1 MPSRFVARRLRG
13 GLAVIHVIL
22 AALPLA
28 AIVPASAQTITTI
41 AGGAT
46 CDNAS
51 ALAVSVPPGA
61 TAVDSAGNVFVAVS
75 QSHMVCK
82 VAANG
87 AISRVAGN
95 GTEGF
100 SGDGG
105 AATAAQLRYPNGIAV
120 DAAGNL
126 YIADTFNS
134 RIRKVTAAGIISSI
148 AGDGSQT
155 FGGDGGAASAA
166 KLNLPAGI
174 ALDGSGN
181 LYFADSSNNRVRK
194 IAGGNISTVAGNGSS
209 GYAGDGGTATDAQL
223 RSPWGVA
230 VDSTGANLYIADR
243 LNNRIRKVAGG
254 NISTLAGNG
263 TGGYSGD
270 GGAATSAK
278 LFTPHGVAVDAA
290 GNVYIADTQNNRLR
304 KVAASDGT
312 IATLAGNGSPA
323 FGGDGGPAADALL
336 NYVPDVSI
344 DGNGNLYLSDEHN
357 HRVRKITA
365 ADGKIA
371 TLAGNGSEG
380 YSGDGGPATNAQ
392 LGSYLYV
399 ASDAVG
405 NVYISDTNN
414 HRVRKLAT
422 DGTISTVAGNGS
434 DGYGGDAGPATAAQ
448 LSSPNGIALDGSN
461 NLYIADTNN
470 HRVRKVA
477 ANGSISTVAGN
488 GNAGSA
494 GDGGQATVANLM
506 WPAGVAIDSIGNLYI
521 ADSGNNRIRKV
532 STSGYIST
540 VAGDGTWGFG
550 GDGGPALSAQLKQP
564 SGVVVDLF
572 GNLLIADTANNR
584 VRKLT
589 TGGTINA
596 FAGNGAPGWG
606 GDGGPATDAQINI
619 PRGLA
624 IDPIGNVVI
633 AQGYDNRVRKVAADG
648 TISKI
653 AGVGQA
659 DFAGDGGPALAAL
672 LNQSQSVTFDAAGNM
687 YIADSGNRRIRK
699 VASNLAATTTTLT
712 SSANPSVYGQS
723 VTLTATV
730 TGTNPTGTVTFAEG
744 PSVLCNVVA
753 LNAGTATCSVSASA
767 LDVGGHNLAATYSGD
782 DANAP
787 GTGALTQTVDQAST
801 SLAITVIA
809 PGSVVVGQSASI
821 TSVLKATSPGAG
833 TPGGTITVSDGEVSC
848 SYSTPANNNCSITP
862 VSTGAKTLTA
872 TYSGDGNFLA
882 STTTSQYLLVNVAP
896 VPGACGA
903 DNGQTLLAAPTQ
915 LCSAGNAGA
924 ITGNGHPWAWTC
936 AGANGGA
943 NATCSATIKTWTV
956 AATAGANGS
965 ITPTSQT
972 IDHGNPATLT
982 VTAASGYSAQASGC
996 GGNLSGTVYTTGA
1009 ITGDCSVTASFSAI
1023 PLKPTTTV
1031 LSVAPNPAKANQTVT
1046 ATLHVL
1052 AQSQAPT
1059 GATRSAAAAALPAA
1073 LTGSV
1078 VVSGG
1083 GQQCTTALA
1092 NDGSGS
1098 CTLSYATPGT
1108 YMITANYPGDAEN
1121 APSNATANLTVDAA
1135 TPQQTAVA
1143 APALSWWAVL
1153 AMIAGLAA
1161 FARRAARKI

>member
-1 MPSRFVARRLRG
+1 MQSRFVARRLRS
-13 GLAVIHVIL
+13 GLAVIHAVL
-22 AALPLA
+22 AALPMTA
-28 AIVPASAQTITTI
+28 VVSASAQTITTI

-51 ALAVSVPPGA
+51 ALAVSVPPAA
-61 TAVDSAGNVFVAVS
+61 TAVDSAGNVFVLVS

-82 VAANG
+82 VATNG

-105 AATAAQLRYPNGIAV
+105 AATTAQLRYPSGIAV
-120 DAAGNL
+120 DAGGNL

-134 RIRKVTAAGIISSI
+134 RIRKVTTAGTISTI
-148 AGDGSQT
+148 AGDGSPT

-166 KLNLPAGI
+166 KLNFPAGI
-174 ALDGSGN
+174 ALDGNGN
-181 LYFADSSNNRVRK
+181 LYFADSANNRIRK
-194 IAGGNISTVAGNGSS
+194 IAGGNISTVAGNGTA
-209 GYAGDGGTATDAQL
+209 GFVGDGGAATDAEF

-243 LNNRIRKVAGG
+243 LNNRIRKVSGG

-270 GGAATSAK
+270 GGAAASAK

-304 KVAASDGT
+304 KVAASDGIIT
-312 IATLAGNGSPA
+312 TLAGSGAAA
-323 FGGDGGPAADALL
+323 FGGDGGPAANAAL

-344 DGNGNLYLSDEHN
+344 DGNGNLYLSDQHN
-357 HRVRKITA
+357 HRVRKINV

-380 YSGDGGPATNAQ
+380 YSGDGGPATSAQ

-422 DGTISTVAGNGS
+422 DGTITTVAGNGS

-448 LSSPNGIALDGSN
+448 LSSPNGIALDGNN

-470 HRVRKVA
+470 HRIRKLA
-477 ANGSISTVAGN
+477 ANGTISTVAGN
-488 GNAGSA
+488 GNAGSP
-494 GDGGQATVANLM
+494 GDGGQATAANLM
-506 WPAGVAIDSIGNLYI
+506 WPAGVAVDSIGNLYI

-550 GDGGPALSAQLKQP
+550 GDGGPAISAQLKQP
-564 SGVVVDLF
+564 SGVVVDLS

-584 VRKLT
+584 IRKVT
-589 TGGTINA
+589 TGGAINA

-633 AQGYDNRVRKVAADG
+633 AQGYDNRVRKVTADG

-672 LNQSQSVTFDAAGNM
+672 LNQSQSATFDAAGNM

-699 VASNLAATTTTLT
+699 VTSSLAATTTTLT

-723 VTLTATV
+723 ITLTATV
-730 TGTNPTGTVTFAEG
+730 AGANPAGTVTFADG
-744 PSVLCNVVA
+744 PSVLCNVVV
-753 LNAGTATCSVSASA
+753 LNAGKATCSVPAST
-767 LDVGGHNLAATYSGD
+767 LDAGSHNLAAAYSGD
-782 DANAP
+782 EANAP
-787 GTGALTQTVDQAST
+787 GTGALAQTVDKAST
-801 SLAITVIA
+801 SLAITVVA
-809 PGSVVVGQSASI
+809 PGSVLVGQSANI
-821 TSVLKATSPGAG
+821 TSALAVTSPGAG
-833 TPGGTITVSDGEVSC
+833 TPDGTITVSDGEVSC
-848 SYSTPANNNCSITP
+848 SYSTPASNSCSITP
-862 VSTGAKTLTA
+862 ISTGAKTLTA

-882 STTTSQYLLVNVAP
+882 STTTSKYLLVNAAP
-896 VPGACGA
+896 VAGACGA
-903 DNGQTLLAAPTQ
+903 DNSQTLLAAPTQ

-924 ITGNGHPWAWTC
+924 ITGSGHPWAWTC
-936 AGANGGA
+936 AGVDGGA

-965 ITPTSQT
+965 IAPSSQT
-972 IDHGNPATLT
+972 VDHGSAATLT
-982 VTAASGYSAQASGC
+982 VSAQAGYSIQANGC
-996 GGNLSGTVYTTGA
+996 GGNLNGTAYTTA
-1009 ITGDCSVTASFSAI
+1009 PVTADCSVTATFTAAPRS
-1023 PLKPTTTV
+1023 TTETH
-1031 LSVAPNPAKANQTVT
+1031 LLLTPNPVNANQTVT
-1046 ATLHVL
+1046 ATVVVSG
-1052 AQSQAPT
+1052 ASQPT
-1059 GATRSAAAAALPAA
+1059 AANRSAAAEVLPAA
-1073 LTGSV
+1073 VTGNIV
-1078 VVSGG
+1078 VDGG
-1083 GQQCTTALA
+1083 GRQCTAVLA
-1092 NDGSGS
+1092 GNGVGS
-1098 CTLSYATPGT
+1098 CTLVYAAPGT
-1108 YMITANYPGDAEN
+1108 YAVTASYSGDAQN
-1121 APSNATANLTVDAA
+1121 APSTDTANLLVSAAPPSAPTVS
-1135 TPQQTAVA
+1135 
-1143 APALSWWAVL
+1143 APALSWWTMLVMA
-1153 AMIAGLAA
+1153 AALAA
-1161 FARRAARKI
+1161 LTWRATTKT